1 LLADVRASIKK
12 GISMEQTMDTA
23 AESERQKWLLFDIAN
38 RRNVNVIYPQL
49 EWE

>member
-1 LLADVRASIKK
+1 
-12 GISMEQTMDTA
+12 MDTA
-23 AESERQKWLLFDIAN
+23 AAAERDKWQLFDIAN